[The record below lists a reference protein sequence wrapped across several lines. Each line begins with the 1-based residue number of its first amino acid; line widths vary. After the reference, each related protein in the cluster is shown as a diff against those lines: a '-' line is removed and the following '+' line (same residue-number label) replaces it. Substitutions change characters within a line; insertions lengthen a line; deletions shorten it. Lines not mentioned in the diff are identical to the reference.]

1 MMTQA
6 SLSAAAPPNKGN
18 PCPAPGLKWR
28 RLARRGEHSCLC
40 AVAKPSTSPGKA
52 TASLAKL
59 PRKFLI
65 ANDSPTRIASL
76 SDHRESKGLSFQSLP
91 LKPSPSSLPWKLCIL
106 IANPELELNV
116 SPIRINGLR
125 FSNRKFS
132 AIFPFIFLTLK
143 DPHPR
148 PVILKASD
156 QDARPKGSQL
166 APHSIPSQQ
175 TQVKLLIET
184 PRFRIPITPTKQI
197 QSQFLIETNQPLCA
211 ATTLASPP
219 TFRPFP
225 PLC

>member
-1 MMTQA
+1 MTTQRP
-6 SLSAAAPPNKGN
+6 LSAAAPASEGYPY
-18 PCPAPGLKWR
+18 PAV
-28 RLARRGEHSCLC
+28 RLAQRMRWHRPARRGRHSNLPRGGSHCPKGPCAVARIQSIEAAASLPTEWHRRSCLC
-40 AVAKPSTSPGKA
+40 AVAKPGIQSIEAIP
-52 TASLAKL
+52 
-59 PRKFLI
+59 
-65 ANDSPTRIASL
+65 
-76 SDHRESKGLSFQSLP
+76 SLP
-91 LKPSPSSLPWKLCIL
+91 AKSPRQFL

-116 SPIRINGLR
+116 RPLRINDLR

-148 PVILKASD
+148 PVIVKASD
-156 QDARPKGSQL
+156 QDARPRGSQL